1 MSIFTINKILLP
13 LSLTLTLLSGTE
25 SSVVGCSSSLSQES
39 EGCDSQSILTA
50 EKKDIFKINEEKIP
64 SQYIQTNISKELKS
78 IKVNHKGENVIVI
91 RKITD
96 DQKSCPPYCIVPIS
110 IDGVK
115 TVGELETLDFLK
127 TLEEKGNSIV
137 FDTRESKY
145 YNEGTIPG
153 ALNLPAHMLQE
164 DSKYFNDVLSVLGIK
179 KVDDTWKFKE
189 VHSLLIFDDGLTD
202 DNAYKA
208 IKSLLKLSYPSDK
221 ILYYRGG
228 FSMWKDLGLSI
239 YKEK

>member
-1 MSIFTINKILLP
+1 MSIYTINKILLP
-13 LSLTLTLLSGTE
+13 LSLSLTLLSGTE
-25 SSVVGCSSSLSQES
+25 SSVIGCSSALSQEN
-39 EGCDSQSILTA
+39 EGCDSQSILTSTS
-50 EKKDIFKINEEKIP
+50 EKKDIFKIQEKKFP

-127 TLEEKGNSIV
+127 TLGEKGDSIV
-137 FDTRESKY
+137 LDTRESKY

-164 DSKYFNDVLSVLGIK
+164 DSKYFKDVLSILGIK
-179 KVDDTWKFKE
+179 KVNDKWK
-189 VHSLLIFDDGLTD
+189 VDAPHNLLIFDNGLTD
-202 DNAYKA
+202 DNAYKT
-208 IKSLLKLSYPSDK
+208 IKSLLRLSYPVDN

-228 FSMWKDLGLSI
+228 FSTWKDLGLTI
-239 YKEK
+239 Y

>member
-1 MSIFTINKILLP
+1 MSLFYTNKILLP
-13 LSLTLTLLSGTE
+13 LSLTFSLLSGTE
-25 SSVVGCSSSLSQES
+25 LSVVGCSSSLSKES
-39 EGCDSQSILTA
+39 MGCDSKSILTL
-50 EKKDIFKINEEKIP
+50 EKKDSFKIQEETVSSP
-64 SQYIQTNISKELKS
+64 YNQTNISEGLKS
-78 IKVNHKGENVIVI
+78 IRVNHKGKDLTIVRTI
-91 RKITD
+91 MNDER
-96 DQKSCPPYCIVPIS
+96 SCPPYCIVPIT

-164 DSKYFNDVLSVLGIK
+164 DSKYFNDVLSILGIK
-179 KVDDTWKFKE
+179 KVDDKWKFKE

-228 FSMWKDLGLSI
+228 FTTWKNLGLTV
-239 YKEK
+239 YKK